1 LQQQSAKEVFAGKQ
15 QIAASLHLLW
25 GQFWMSDISSADAF
39 EMKRQTRGR
48 LWRYAPLVLWMA
60 AIFFAST
67 SELSASH
74 TALVLEPLIRWFW
87 PRISNEA
94 IALVHL
100 LVRKAGHFG
109 EYTIL
114 GLFAARAFRN
124 STHRSLRRHWFLAAA
139 VLICFYAL
147 TDEYHQSFVPS
158 RTASIYDSMIDMSG
172 GLTALVL
179 ITLWRLIRRR
189 KQKRIDAANSSAVHR

>member
-1 LQQQSAKEVFAGKQ
+1 
-15 QIAASLHLLW
+15 
-25 GQFWMSDISSADAF
+25 MSDISSADADK
-39 EMKRQTRGR
+39 MNQQAPGR

-60 AIFFAST
+60 VIFLAST

-74 TALVLEPLIRWFW
+74 TALVLEPLIRWFI
-87 PRISNEA
+87 PHISNES

-109 EYTIL
+109 EYAIL
-114 GLFAARAFRN
+114 GLLAARAFST
-124 STHRSLRRHWFLAAA
+124 STHHSVRRRWFLVAA

-158 RTASIYDSMIDMSG
+158 RTASIYDSIIDMSG

-179 ITLWRLIRRR
+179 TTLWRRIRAR
-189 KQKRIDAANSSAVHR
+189 KQNRIDRTNSTSVHW